1 MHVRVYIPDEIAN
14 LAPDLVRFWSAMVEK
29 LRLNRHKG
37 KWEGLNMDSAFEL
50 MGCEVVELERA
61 IRDGSFAA
69 ILFEGADVANFALI
83 LTSCALNHVTMAN
96 TPPQEQTTDARDP
109 KTLSG

>member
-1 MHVRVYIPDEIAN
+1 VYIPDEISS

-37 KWEGLNMDSAFEL
+37 KWEGLNLDSAFEL
-50 MGCEVVELERA
+50 MEGEVAELEQA
-61 IRDGSFAA
+61 IHDGSFAA

-83 LTSCALNHVTMAN
+83 VTSCALNHVTTTN
-96 TPPQEQTTDARDP
+96 TPPG
-109 KTLSG
+109 K